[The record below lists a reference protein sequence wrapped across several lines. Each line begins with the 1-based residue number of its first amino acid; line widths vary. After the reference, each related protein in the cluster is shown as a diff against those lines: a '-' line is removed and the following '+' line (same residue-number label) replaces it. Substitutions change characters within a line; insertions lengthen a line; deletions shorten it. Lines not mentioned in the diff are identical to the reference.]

1 MDIIQ
6 CQINITDAEYKIDK
20 YLAGDGFISI
30 VDDFIY
36 IIMDGNH
43 IQPAITNAYWNV
55 SGTTTVFINSRK
67 LRFNITIRPKN
78 PCKGDY
84 AKKTCPHLECKGEN
98 YQNVRCECRSG
109 PTKNGTDK
117 YHPTCGK

>member
-6 CQINITDAEYKIDK
+6 CQINITDAEYKIYE

-30 VDDFIY
+30 VE
-36 IIMDGNH
+36 DGNQ
-43 IQPAITNAYWNV
+43 IQPAITNAYRNF
-55 SGTTTVFINSRK
+55 TTTVFINSRK
-67 LRFNITIRPKN
+67 MGFSISIRPKN

-84 AKKTCPHLECKGEN
+84 AKKTCPQLECKGEN
-98 YQNVRCECRSG
+98 YQNVRCECREG
-109 PTKNGTDK
+109 PTKNGTDQ